1 MEITNERIGDAV
13 VARFGGS
20 IDTSTAPEALE
31 HFDALVDADE
41 SLIVADFSSVDFV
54 SSAGLRVLLAT
65 AKKIGSS
72 GSLRLCGL
80 NPSVKE
86 VFDVSGF
93 STIFAIF
100 DDESSALT
108 G

>member
-1 MEITNERIGDAV
+1 MEITNERVGEAV
-13 VARFGGS
+13 IARFGGS
-20 IDTSTAPEALE
+20 LDTTTAPDALA
-31 HFDALVDADE
+31 HFDALVDAEE
-41 SLIVADFSSVDFV
+41 SVIVADFSSVDYI

-65 AKKIGSS
+65 AKRIGSS

-80 NPSVKE
+80 NPTVKE

-100 DDESSALT
+100 DDEFSALAD
-108 G
+108 

>member
-20 IDTSTAPEALE
+20 LDTTSAPEALK

-41 SLIVADFSSVDFV
+41 SVIIADFESVDFV

-65 AKKIGSS
+65 AKRIGPS

-80 NPSVKE
+80 NPSVRE

-100 DDESSALT
+100 DDDSSALA

>member
-1 MEITNERIGDAV
+1 MKIENFDVGDAV
-13 VARFGGS
+13 IVRFDGRL
-20 IDTSTAPEALE
+20 DTSTAT
-31 HFDALVDADE
+31 DALAHFGVLVDDGRE
-41 SLIVADFSSVDFV
+41 LIVADFSSVDFV

-72 GSLRLCGL
+72 GSLRLFGL
-80 NPSVKE
+80 NPSVRE

-93 STIFAIF
+93 STILAIF
-100 DDESSALT
+100 DDEASALE

>member
-1 MEITNERIGDAV
+1 MEIANENVGDAV
-13 VARFGGS
+13 VARFEGS
-20 IDTSTAPEALE
+20 LDTTTAPDALA
-31 HFDALVDADE
+31 HLDALVEDGQ
-41 SLIVADFSSVDFV
+41 STIVVDFSSVDFV

-65 AKKIGSS
+65 AKKIGTS
-72 GSLRLCGL
+72 GSLRLFGL
-80 NPSVKE
+80 NPSVRE

-100 DDESSALT
+100 DDESSALA

>member
-1 MEITNERIGDAV
+1 MDIATEAIGGAV
-13 VARFGGS
+13 VVRLDGRL
-20 IDTSTAPEALE
+20 DTTTAPVALARLDSLIE
-31 HFDALVDADE
+31 DGQT
-41 SLIVADFSSVDFV
+41 LIVADFSLVDFV

-72 GSLRLCGL
+72 GSLRLFGL
-80 NPSVKE
+80 NPSVQE

-93 STIFAIF
+93 STIFAIY
-100 DDESSALT
+100 DDEASALA

>member
-1 MEITNERIGDAV
+1 MEITNERIGDVV
-13 VARFGGS
+13 VARFEGS
-20 IDTSTAPEALE
+20 LDTTTAPDALE
-31 HFDALVDADE
+31 YFDGLVEADE
-41 SLIVADFSSVDFV
+41 LLIVADFSAVDFV
-54 SSAGLRVLLAT
+54 SSAGLRVLLST
-65 AKKIGSS
+65 AKRIGPS

-80 NPSVKE
+80 NPTVRE

-100 DDESSALT
+100 DDESSALA

>member
-1 MEITNERIGDAV
+1 MEITNERFGDTV

-20 IDTSTAPEALE
+20 IDTNTAPKALE
-31 HFDALVDADE
+31 HFDALVDGDA
-41 SLIVADFSSVDFV
+41 SVIVANFASVDFV

-65 AKKIGSS
+65 AKRIGSS

-80 NPSVKE
+80 NPSVRE

-93 STIFAIF
+93 STIFTIF
-100 DDESSALT
+100 DDESSALA

>member
-13 VARFGGS
+13 VARFEGS
-20 IDTSTAPEALE
+20 LDTTTAPEALE

-41 SLIVADFSSVDFV
+41 SVIIADFESVDFV

-65 AKKIGSS
+65 AKRIGPS

-80 NPSVKE
+80 NPSVRE

-100 DDESSALT
+100 DDDSSALA

>member
-1 MEITNERIGDAV
+1 MDDPGLTACRDRFAACRILV
-13 VARFGGS
+13 NIS
-20 IDTSTAPEALE
+20 
-31 HFDALVDADE
+31 HFDALIDDGE
-41 SLIVADFSSVDFV
+41 STIVVDFSSVDFV

-65 AKKIGSS
+65 AKKIGTS
-72 GSLRLCGL
+72 GSLRLFGL
-80 NPSVKE
+80 NPSVRE

-100 DDESSALT
+100 DDEPSALA